1 MTTDRKYRARAL
13 VRGLAVAGCL
23 AILTACASKPI
34 VRTQSA
40 PALDLQKYQSFG
52 FVEHPDTDK
61 AGYTT
66 LTTRYLKDARHR
78 ARCSRGATP
87 RAPQPDLLVN
97 FTTGSKDKVE
107 GDSWPDVG
115 LGWGR
120 WSRGWGWGGMW
131 GGRDIRTVTEGSL
144 TIDVVD
150 QQHKELIWSGTAKGR
165 VTPGTRTTRRPP
177 STRPSTRS
185 SPGTRGNPSSRA
197 RTTASLR
204 NAARTVA
211 GRVNE
216 SAQR

>member
-1 MTTDRKYRARAL
+1 MTTKSKRARAL
-13 VRGLAVAGCL
+13 ARGLAVAGCL
-23 AILTACASKPI
+23 AILTACASKPV

-40 PALDLQKYQSFG
+40 PALDIQRYQSFG

-66 LTTRYLKDARHR
+66 LVTRYLKDAVTREML
-78 ARCSRGATP
+78 ARGYTQSA
-87 RAPQPDLLVN
+87 QPDLLVN

-120 WSRGWGWGGMW
+120 WSRGWGWGGTW

-165 VTPGTRTTRRPP
+165 V
-177 STRPSTRS
+177 S
-185 SPGTRGNPSSRA
+185 SKDENNPQSA
-197 RTTASLR
+197 IDKAVTAIFTKYPRQPL
-204 NAARTVA
+204 VA
-211 GRVNE
+211 GQNN
-216 SAQR
+216 S

>member
-1 MTTDRKYRARAL
+1 MTTDSKRAQAL
-13 VRGLAVAGCL
+13 ARGLAIAAAL
-23 AILTACASKPI
+23 AMLTACASKPV

-40 PALDLQKYQSFG
+40 PALDIQKYQSFG

-66 LTTRYLKDARHR
+66 LITRYLKDAVTREMI
-78 ARCSRGATP
+78 ARGYTQST
-87 RAPQPDLLVN
+87 QPDLLVN

-107 GDSWPDVG
+107 GDAWPDVG

-165 VTPGTRTTRRPP
+165 VTSRDED
-177 STRPSTRS
+177 
-185 SPGTRGNPSSRA
+185 NPQSA
-197 RTTASLR
+197 IDKAVTAIFTKYPKQPLVGDANNS
-204 NAARTVA
+204 
-211 GRVNE
+211 
-216 SAQR
+216 

>member
-1 MTTDRKYRARAL
+1 MTTHSKRAQAL
-13 VRGLAVAGCL
+13 MRGLAIVGLL
-23 AILTACASKPI
+23 AIMTACASKPV

-40 PALDLQKYQSFG
+40 PALDVQKYQSFG

-66 LTTRYLKDARHR
+66 LTTRFLKEAVAREMV
-78 ARCSRGATP
+78 ARGYTQSDR
-87 RAPQPDLLVN
+87 PDLLVN

-131 GGRDIRTVTEGSL
+131 GSRDIRTVTEGSL

-150 QQHKELIWSGTAKGR
+150 QQRKELLWSGTAKGQ
-165 VTPGTRTTRRPP
+165 VTGKDEDHPQGAIDKAVTAIFEKYPRQPLVA
-177 STRPSTRS
+177 SA
-185 SPGTRGNPSSRA
+185 GNR
-197 RTTASLR
+197 
-204 NAARTVA
+204 
-211 GRVNE
+211 
-216 SAQR
+216 